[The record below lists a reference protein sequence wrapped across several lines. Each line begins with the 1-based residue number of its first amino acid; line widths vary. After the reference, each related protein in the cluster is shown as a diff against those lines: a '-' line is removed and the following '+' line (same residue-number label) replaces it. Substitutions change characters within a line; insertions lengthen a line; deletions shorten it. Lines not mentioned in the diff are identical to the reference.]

1 MDITMIVIGFI
12 AIGAG
17 IVGLLIP
24 QVRMK
29 LTTSQW
35 ELLCSLAYTG
45 VTAVQQIYKNLPN
58 SEELQRKKFEE
69 VKDWLLT
76 HNLKVTDTDIQKAI
90 EAAVIRMKQE
100 LAQNQKQI

>member
-1 MDITMIVIGFI
+1 MDITMIVIGLI
-12 AIGAG
+12 AIAAG
-17 IVGLLIP
+17 LIGLVIP

-35 ELLCSLAYTG
+35 QLLCNLAYTG
-45 VTAVQQIYKNLPN
+45 VTAVQQIYKNQPN
-58 SEELQRKKFEE
+58 SEELQSKKFEE
-69 VKDWLLT
+69 VKAWLESR
-76 HNLKVTDTDIQKAI
+76 NLKVNEEDIEKAI